1 MMPAK
6 NFEVKIAKVDEQN
19 HIVEGVVYR
28 PSKVFKEDGTPE
40 DYVDTQGDWATVE
53 DVKKACHT
61 LSKKLALTQSIAKAG
76 VDKSHNE
83 KGGYGFVVENY
94 IAKTDIPDIN
104 AKADDWCAAV
114 EVTDDSTWQQVL
126 KGDITGFSIGGTAVY
141 VKPKEGGEGSAEND

>member
-40 DYVDTQGDWATVE
+40 DHIDTQGDWATVE
-53 DVKKACHT
+53 DVKKACHDFG
-61 LSKKLALTQSIAKAG
+61 KKLAITQSIAKAG

-104 AKADDWCAAV
+104 AKVDDWCAAV
-114 EVTDDSTWQQVL
+114 EITDDSTWNQVL

-141 VKPKEGGEGSAEND
+141 VNPGGGGDENVAND